1 MKVVE
6 MDNIIA
12 ALVSGLAAVL
22 AVIITGIFNS
32 RKLSNEFKASS
43 RESDLKIEAKLE
55 KYEAVTNKT
64 IEELTREVR
73 AHNNFAQKIPALEE
87 KISNLEKFYYKGG

>member
-1 MKVVE
+1 MMKVVE
-6 MDNIIA
+6 LDNIIA

-43 RESDLKIEAKLE
+43 RESAERLREPTIRSPKL
-55 KYEAVTNKT
+55 
-64 IEELTREVR
+64 R
-73 AHNNFAQKIPALEE
+73 
-87 KISNLEKFYYKGG
+87 ISER